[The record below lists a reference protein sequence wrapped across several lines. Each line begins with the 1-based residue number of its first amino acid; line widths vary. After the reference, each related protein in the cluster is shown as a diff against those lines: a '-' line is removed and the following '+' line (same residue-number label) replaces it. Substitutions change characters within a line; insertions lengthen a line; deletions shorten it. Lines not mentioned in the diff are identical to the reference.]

1 MRIKRKAFADTARC
15 AACGACVQVCPR
27 DAIEIWKGC
36 FAVVEPD
43 RCVGCGKCA
52 GICPAGALT
61 LREGGDQL

>member
-15 AACGACVQVCPR
+15 AACVQVCPR